1 MTIKVVEGYDLV
13 LDSAGV
19 KCKANFDGRD
29 YPIIN
34 ANGKASGFEAC
45 RISKIGDRGVSMA
58 VVINGKVASTSRYT
72 AFSDGRTLTSTSA
85 PDGQPPT
92 VVSGRR

>member
-1 MTIKVVEGYDLV
+1 MADDVFHLV

-19 KCKANFDGRD
+19 KCKANFNGRD
-29 YPIIN
+29 YPIVN
-34 ANGKASGFEAC
+34 ANGKASDFEAC

-58 VVINGKVASTSRYT
+58 VVINGKVASASTYT
-72 AFSDGRTLTSTSA
+72 ASGDGRTLTSSSS

-92 VVSGRR
+92 VVFDRQ